1 MILLW
6 QRTAHQFAISWAWI
20 VTPEA
25 ILQIQR
31 LCYVGDLHGFKQ
43 KERYVY
49 TENRPDGGRLGRYRF
64 QSAE

>member
-1 MILLW
+1 
-6 QRTAHQFAISWAWI
+6 